1 MVLAVFVVV
10 LKLEILRATDI
21 PVATAL
27 IAMAAALAALLVA
40 RAVLDRTILR
50 DCQARPV
57 PVWVSVAIG
66 AGLGI
71 VTGAPFAIA
80 LAVGEG
86 AFSLPTPGL
95 LVGNVVRSAFL
106 FPALAYVV
114 GLRWWYA
121 GERGR
126 AERQLIEAEARRM
139 RAGSAVASTRGLI
152 IDVAR
157 RELGP
162 SHREAAGLLEAA
174 AASESPDD
182 WSRAAS
188 SLRTAARSAV
198 RSTSHDLWVD
208 SGDHAATIRWRSIV
222 PGALARYPLP
232 LLVPA
237 LMLMGVVSSR
247 SEASRVG
254 LATSVLALVVAVGIL
269 AAGYLAGRVLIGWRP
284 GWAVP
289 VTVVTVVVATTAAQV
304 AALAVVDRTPSVLG
318 GIAAPVGLLAATV
331 AVSLVLM
338 IRDSGVAVIQSLVD
352 DRARA
357 DAQRAALED
366 LNAELS
372 RELASHLHGTV
383 QPSLVAASVA
393 LDEAVRTGDADALR
407 EAAEMADQALR
418 MGVEMPDA
426 APARTLGQVI
436 DDLRGRWQAMLEL
449 DVRVAPPAAEGL
461 PGEDIA
467 KVLDE
472 CLNNAVVHGMATRAT
487 VRIECGEGGCT
498 VQVADDGSG
507 PAGGEPGLG
516 AALLDRVT
524 GGEWSLEPGA
534 DGGAVAVARLGAT
547 PAR

>member
-1 MVLAVFVVV
+1 MLAVFVVV
-10 LKLEILRATDI
+10 LKLEILRAADI
-21 PVATAL
+21 PVTTAL
-27 IAMAAALAALLVA
+27 IAMAAALVALLVA
-40 RAVLDRTILR
+40 RAVLDRTLLR
-50 DCQARPV
+50 DCRANPV
-57 PVWVSVAIG
+57 PVWVSVAVG
-66 AGLGI
+66 AALGV

-80 LAVGEG
+80 LVVGEG
-86 AFSLPTPGL
+86 AFTLPTPGL
-95 LVGNVVRSAFL
+95 LVGNVVRSAFF
-106 FPALAYVV
+106 FPGLAYVV

-121 GERGR
+121 GERSR
-126 AERQLIEAEARRM
+126 AEQQLIEAEARRI

-162 SHREAAGLLEAA
+162 SHREAADLLEAA

-208 SGDHAATIRWRSIV
+208 GGDRAARIRWRSIV
-222 PGALARYPLP
+222 PAALVRYPLP
-232 LLVPA
+232 LLVPS
-237 LMLMGVVSSR
+237 LMIMGIVYSR
-247 SEASRVG
+247 AELSRVG
-254 LATSVLALVVAVGIL
+254 IVASLLALGVAVIVLVAGFLMGRVFIAWRSHWAVAVTVATVIAATSV
-269 AAGYLAGRVLIGWRP
+269 
-284 GWAVP
+284 
-289 VTVVTVVVATTAAQV
+289 AQV
-304 AALAVVDRTPSVLG
+304 AALAVVDRTPSALAI
-318 GIAAPVGLLAATV
+318 IAAPAGLLVTTA

-338 IRDSGVAVIQSLVD
+338 IRDSGAAVIQSLVD

-366 LNAELS
+366 LNADLS

-407 EAAEMADQALR
+407 EAAQMADHALR
-418 MGVEMPDA
+418 LGVEMPDA
-426 APARTLGQVI
+426 ATARTLSQVI

-449 DVRVAPPAAEGL
+449 DVQVVPPDAEGL

-472 CLNNAVVHGMATRAT
+472 CLNNAVVHGMATRVT
-487 VRIECGEGGCT
+487 VRVACGDGGCT

-524 GGEWSLEPGA
+524 GGEWSLERGA
-534 DGGAVAVARLGAT
+534 DGGAVAVARLGAM